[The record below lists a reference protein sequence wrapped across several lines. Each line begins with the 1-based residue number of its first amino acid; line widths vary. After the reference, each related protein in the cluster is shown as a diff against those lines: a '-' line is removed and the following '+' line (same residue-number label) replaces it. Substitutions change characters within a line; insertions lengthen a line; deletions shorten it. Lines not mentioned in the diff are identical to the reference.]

1 MGLFDKIFGR
11 APKPVGKY
19 EGGFVSLTGH
29 RPHFSRWGG
38 DIYEREIIRAG
49 RHVYVKTIFA
59 GSGEGVGDR
68 RFEVGEGLRGVIVT
82 AVARIDYRD
91 ERVLGCNE
99 GCALLGVTHSDDIN
113 VAADY
118 RNGIRNAFAL

>member
-1 MGLFDKIFGR
+1 MDGSSELEVTAETDGEVVD
-11 APKPVGKY
+11 PSLL
-19 EGGFVSLTGH
+19 VS
-29 RPHFSRWGG
+29 
-38 DIYEREIIRAG
+38 D
-49 RHVYVKTIFA
+49 
-59 GSGEGVGDR
+59 GEK
-68 RFEVGEGLRGVIVT
+68 VGECLRGVIVT